1 MKAAVEETTVLKV
14 TDELKDIVHMISG
27 MEKEEMDENKNLI
40 SYGLDS
46 ILLMTLAKQLHT
58 KYYVEIPLDVFFTTL
73 NTLQLV
79 AEYIAEHGVVS
90 DVQEEEPESE
100 EIQEEE
106 TFVEASLETNKEA
119 DIMAEETY
127 TPEAMALN
135 SNEKTNLG
143 MLVKVFNGQ
152 YEIMVKQNEILK
164 VMASGSAV
172 KKKGNGQKNREV
184 KGKVKNPVLKKSE
197 DYFKPYKKLAL
208 NQTSEVDDLQFTYIK
223 NIEKRVNALTANSK
237 DATQK
242 FRSVYAS
249 NRNSAGFRPLYK
261 EMLYQIIAEEGK
273 GSKIV
278 DIDGNEMI
286 DLTMG
291 FGVLMFGH
299 GPEFIREALRGEIE
313 KGLPLG
319 PMGRL
324 TGQVAKN
331 ISELTG
337 VERVFFCNSGTEADM
352 FAVRVARAVTKKDKV
367 VCFTGSYHGTYD
379 GFLGTTNYSGVTNN
393 STISLV
399 PGITDNAVKDII
411 YLDYNSEASI
421 SYIEEHSDIIAA
433 VLTEPVQSRR
443 PDVQS
448 GEFLKKL
455 RKVTEEHDIA
465 LIFDEIITGFRIA
478 SGGAQEY
485 FDVEADIVT
494 YGKVIGGGMPIGVLA
509 GKRKYLDSIDGGMWN
524 FGDGSVPPVEDKRT
538 FVAGTFCHH
547 PMAMAATN
555 AVLEYIKKNKDSI
568 YEHLNQKTTKF
579 VNELNQ
585 FFVSEG
591 VDIHINQFGSL
602 FRFAVNLEKEIFYYG
617 LLEKG
622 IYIWEG
628 RNCFLS
634 TEHSKEDVDYII
646 DAVKKTIFEMKQAGF
661 FNKTAF

>member
-1 MKAAVEETTVLKV
+1 MKTVLDNTTVLKV
-14 TDELKDIVHMISG
+14 TDELKEIVHMVSG
-27 MEKEEMDENKNLI
+27 MEIEEMDENKKLI

-46 ILLMTLAKQLHT
+46 ILLLTLAKQLFS
-58 KYYVEIPLDVFFTTL
+58 KYRVEIPLDVFFTTL
-73 NTLQLV
+73 NTLHV
-79 AEYIAEHGVVS
+79 IAEYIAEHGVVE
-90 DVQEEEPESE
+90 DVQEEE
-100 EIQEEE
+100 IREEE
-106 TFVEASLETNKEA
+106 TQEEANMETFAVDSLP
-119 DIMAEETY
+119 EEINSTVDM
-127 TPEAMALN
+127 TLN
-135 SNEKTNLG
+135 NDGKMDMG
-143 MLVKVFNGQ
+143 MLVQVFKSQ
-152 YEIMVKQNEILK
+152 YEIMTKQNEILK
-164 VMASGSAV
+164 VMAGASAG
-172 KKKGNGQKNREV
+172 KKRSNQKNQNQKELD
-184 KGKVKNPVLKKSE
+184 KGKKTTQNKSG
-197 DYFKPYKKLAL
+197 DYYKPYRKLEF
-208 NQTSEVDDLQFTYIK
+208 NQTNEVDDLQLQYIK
-223 NIEKRVNALTANSK
+223 NIEKRVNALTRNSK
-237 DATQK
+237 DKTQND
-242 FRSVYAS
+242 RSVYAS

-299 GPEFIREALRGEIE
+299 SPEFVRDALRGEIE

-331 ISELTG
+331 ISDLTG

-352 FAVRVARAVTKKDKV
+352 FAVRVARAVTRKNKV
-367 VCFTGSYHGTYD
+367 VCFNGAFHGTYD
-379 GFLGTTNYSGVTNN
+379 GFLGTPTYSDDPNHT
-393 STISLV
+393 TISLV
-399 PGITDNAVKDII
+399 PGITDHAVKDLIL
-411 YLDYNSEASI
+411 LDYNSEASLK
-421 SYIEEHSDIIAA
+421 YIEEHSESIAA

-443 PDVQS
+443 PDVQP

-455 RKVTEEHDIA
+455 RKVTEENDIA

-485 FDVEADIVT
+485 FGVEADIVT

-509 GKRKYLDSIDGGMWN
+509 GKSKYLDSIDGGMWN
-524 FGDGSVPPVEDKRT
+524 FGDDSVPPNDDKRT

-547 PMAMAATN
+547 PMAMASTN
-555 AVLEYIKKNKDSI
+555 AVLEYIKENKDHI
-568 YEHLNQKTTKF
+568 YDSLNRKTTEF

-585 FFVSEG
+585 FFEREE

-602 FRFAVNLEKEIFYYG
+602 FRFTVNLEKEIFYYG

-634 TEHSKEDVDYII
+634 TEHSKEDVDYVI
-646 DAVKKTIFEMKQAGF
+646 DAVKKTIYEMKEAGF
-661 FNKTAF
+661 FK

>member
-1 MKAAVEETTVLKV
+1 MKTAVEETTILKV

-46 ILLMTLAKQLHT
+46 ILLMTLAKQLHA
-58 KYYVEIPLDVFFTTL
+58 KYHVEISLDVFFTTL

-79 AEYIAEHGVVS
+79 AEHIAEHGVVS

-172 KKKGNGQKNREV
+172 KKKGNSQKNREV
-184 KGKVKNPVLKKSE
+184 KGNVKKPVLKKSE

-324 TGQVAKN
+324 TGQVAKS

-337 VERVFFCNSGTEADM
+337 VERVFFCNSGTEANM
-352 FAVRVARAVTKKDKV
+352 FAVRVARAVTKKDKI

-379 GFLGTTNYSGVTNN
+379 GFLGTPNYSGLTNN

-411 YLDYNSEASI
+411 YLDYNSEDSLR
-421 SYIEEHSDIIAA
+421 YIEENSDIIAA

-443 PDVQS
+443 PDVQP
-448 GEFLKKL
+448 GVFLKKL
-455 RKVTEEHDIA
+455 RKVTEEHNIA

-555 AVLEYIKKNKDSI
+555 SVLEYIKKNKDSI
-568 YEHLNQKTTKF
+568 YENLNQKTTKF

-585 FFVSEG
+585 FFVSED

-602 FRFAVNLEKEIFYYG
+602 FRFTINLEKEIFYYG